1 MSILDA
7 IIQGVV
13 QGLTEF
19 LPVSSSATSQ
29 SHSTFSVQAQAKAI
43 FSLM

>member
-13 QGLTEF
+13 QGLTDF
-19 LPVSSSATSQ
+19 CPYQAAATSQ